1 MNAPLHAFEGQSW
14 RCEQD
19 VDGKLQDLEKPL
31 SDYGITSASRILVLK
46 HADNAAKRAM
56 DAASEREVRMK
67 RLRQCSALL
76 WLSALVQL
84 PNNRPS

>member
-1 MNAPLHAFEGQSW
+1 MH
-14 RCEQD
+14 RCMHSRVNSGGANKTLME
-19 VDGKLQDLEKPL
+19 LQDLEKPL
-31 SDYGITSASRILVLK
+31 SDYGMTSATRILVLK

-56 DAASEREVRMK
+56 DAALERDIRIK

-76 WLSALVQL
+76 WLSFVQL